1 MTLSVIVA
9 IVIAAAIFYWVIRS
23 RRKEAHHLDDLH
35 IAPKAGE
42 KED

>member
-1 MTLSVIVA
+1 MILSLTVA
-9 IVIAAAIFYWVIRS
+9 VVIAAAVIYWLIRS
-23 RRKEAHHLDDLH
+23 SRKEAHHLDDLH

>member
-1 MTLSVIVA
+1 MTSVIVA
-9 IVIAAAIFYWVIRS
+9 AVIAAAVIYWLIRS

>member
-9 IVIAAAIFYWVIRS
+9 VVIAAAVFYWLIRS
-23 RRKEAHHLDDLH
+23 RGKEAHHLDDLH